1 MDRRSDGT
9 CIQRSGMTFFAFSEL
24 RQIMLMRKD
33 GVRVVVAALV
43 MVGIGL
49 GLVSCRTEQS
59 PSERRAQRAEKATGE
74 IVIGIVNAEG
84 NYSFRLGA
92 ELAMKEINQRG
103 GILGRPLHALWYDDA
118 NSPDKALAISK
129 QFARN
134 HDVIAVIGHSNSPAA
149 ISASITYFENGIL
162 FITPATDPNL
172 TRYGFW
178 TTFRTNLMSDASG
191 QQLAQFAASQNFNK
205 MVVLYNRGE
214 ADKKLAESF
223 HATAVKTNVKIV
235 ATRSYFETDRDF
247 RSMLAGIADVKPDAI
262 FLAGTLPT
270 AATVMNQAREI
281 GIMSPFIG
289 GDGLDSL
296 NLLYLARR
304 AAEGTI
310 VPTAFSPEYPA
321 KATQDFVDRFEASY
335 GIAPSTW
342 DAQGYDAVYL
352 LETAIQKSGSTVPLS
367 LSTTLHFLKNWE
379 GVAGLYSFTPVGE
392 LQDRKLFFKVVKNG
406 KFEFASSEGTRMAQ
420 IDPLKVIEDITI
432 RLPLEHRIDSLDP
445 GLSAIPESYE
455 VIEQLFLGLTD
466 FDPGTYDAMPE
477 LAENWTVS
485 EDGLVYQFHLREGVT
500 WTDGTPVTAQD
511 VVWTL
516 RRNLDPKT
524 KSPNVSRL
532 YLLKNARALHQG
544 ELSDPAALGVRAI
557 DDLIVEFTLESPA
570 VYFPKLLDLP
580 VYRPLPRLAIEA
592 HPDSW
597 TLPENIQTNGAYQ
610 LSVLKK
616 GVILVLRKN
625 PDYYDAQKVSIPEIR
640 YYIISNPVVGLA
652 MYNNNELDVL
662 GSSYLPV
669 PVSEIPLIR
678 SHPTLRQEYSQQQKS
693 CTNVVLLNPIAPLNH
708 LFVRRAIASVI
719 DRKFI
724 LDFVLRGDGD
734 LANVLLPPG
743 ITGGA
748 TQRAGVNL
756 FYPEHGPL
764 WLAKAGYSGEQ
775 KVPALT
781 ITCPSAS
788 PYQEIAQILRD
799 TLDRQLGI
807 ATECVT
813 EADAKQRPPHIIL
826 MRKCADYPD
835 ASSFLEDFHPD
846 DQPKIF
852 QWPSEASA
860 AKFADLLAR
869 ARTQTE
875 PLARSRLYSQ
885 AELMLLQ
892 SEVLMVPLYFEVAPS
907 LVKPRVTGWHHN
919 ILGGQYIQNWQFQ
932 K

>member
-1 MDRRSDGT
+1 
-9 CIQRSGMTFFAFSEL
+9 
-24 RQIMLMRKD
+24 MLMQKD
-33 GVRVVVAALV
+33 GVRRIGGFFRLLAII
-43 MVGIGL
+43 GIG
-49 GLVSCRTEQS
+49 VSLISCQTGQS

-92 ELAMKEINQRG
+92 ELAIEEINRRG
-103 GILGRPLHALWYDDA
+103 GILSRPLRALWYDDA
-118 NSPDKALAISK
+118 GLPDNARAISK
-129 QFARN
+129 QLARN
-134 HDVIAVIGHSNSPAA
+134 QDVIAVIGHSNSPAA
-149 ISASITYFENGIL
+149 IPASITYFENGIL

-178 TTFRTNLMSDASG
+178 TTFRTNLMSGASG

-205 MVVLYNRGE
+205 MVVLYDRE
-214 ADKKLAESF
+214 DAARKLAESF
-223 HATAVKTNVKIV
+223 QATAIKSNIKILAV
-235 ATRSYFETDRDF
+235 RSYFTTDHDF
-247 RSMLAGIADVKPDAI
+247 RSMLAGIADFKADAI

-270 AATVMNQAREI
+270 AATIMNQAREI
-281 GIMSPFIG
+281 GIGAQFIG

-310 VPTAFSPEYPA
+310 VPTAFSSEFPA
-321 KATQDFVDRFEASY
+321 KTTQDFVDRFEARY

-352 LETAIQKSGSTVPLS
+352 LETAMQKSGSTVPLS

-379 GVAGLYSFTPVGE
+379 GVTGLYSFTPEGE
-392 LQDRKLFFKVVKNG
+392 LQDRKLFFKTVKNG
-406 KFEFASSEGTRMAQ
+406 KFEFVASEGTRMAQ

-445 GLSAIPESYE
+445 ALSAIPESYE

-466 FDPGTYDAMPE
+466 FDPVTYDAVPE
-477 LAENWTVS
+477 LAESWTVS
-485 EDGLVYQFHLREGVT
+485 DDGLVYQFRLRKGIA

-524 KSPNVSRL
+524 NSPTVSRL

-544 ELSDPAALGVRAI
+544 ELSDPEALGARAL
-557 DDLIVEFTLESPA
+557 DDLTVEFTLESPA

-597 TLPENIQTNGAYQ
+597 TLPENIQSNGAYQ
-610 LSVLKK
+610 LSVLKE

-625 PDYYDAQKVSIPEIR
+625 PTYYNAQKVSIPEIR
-640 YYIISNPVVGLA
+640 YYIISNPVMGLA

-669 PVSEIPLIR
+669 PTSEIPLIR
-678 SHPTLRQEYSQQQKS
+678 SHPLLRQEYSQQQKS
-693 CTNVVLLNPIAPLNH
+693 CTNFVLLNPIAPMDQ

-724 LDFVLRGDGD
+724 LDFALRGEGE
-734 LANVLLPPG
+734 LASVLLPPG
-743 ITGGA
+743 ITGFT

-775 KVPALT
+775 KLPTLSMV
-781 ITCPSAS
+781 CPSAS

-799 TLDRQLGI
+799 TFEKQLGI
-807 ATECVT
+807 ATECVS
-813 EADAKQRPPHIIL
+813 EAEAKQRPPHIIL

-846 DQPKIF
+846 HQPQVF
-852 QWPSEASA
+852 QWPSDASTT
-860 AKFADLLAR
+860 KFADLLER

-875 PLARSRLYSQ
+875 PLARARLYSQ

-892 SEVLMVPLYFEVAPS
+892 TDVLMVPLYFEVAPS